1 MPQLMPPKIDINN
14 PSDAEKFIFKEFEQS
29 RLNDDFFVL
38 HSIGLLEHDKK
49 RRWAEI
55 DFLVISPRGLLAI
68 EVKGGG
74 IDRDDKGIWHTKNR
88 NGERHRLS
96 HSPIAQ
102 ASSGLHALINWIDKN
117 GIPNFS
123 KKYVCGFSVMFP
135 DTQRPKNSATVFG
148 AEASDEIIYWNN
160 DKDDDIS
167 NFVSKAYKHFAKR
180 DEKAI
185 GLNIAMVNKVVNLL
199 RGEVYIPPTPTWRR
213 EMFIT
218 NSFKLTQE
226 QWDVFSESK
235 NQERLLVNGS
245 AGTGKTVLA
254 KNITEAYSE
263 KGTVLFLCFNKALA
277 QRIRERNSWC
287 DNVKVT
293 TLHSLAYDSVNSS
306 VYKSD
311 IPQKLDLPE
320 SMHKLIDLFTNL
332 LLDGKE
338 ARYDYLV
345 IDEGQDILNQTTLDV
360 LDFLVDGGIE
370 RGKWAWFMDCNHQAA
385 VFGNYDKRAH
395 DKLKIAAKSIKS
407 LDLNCRNTNQIVNL
421 LKNLFPTAEHSLARL
436 DGEQVEITTFKPDDF
451 YKKIK
456 KQITKIMNLGFKTDE
471 IVVLSPFS
479 ARKSSLKNWL
489 KQRDAN
495 NFYIKIPNIGE
506 IPFATVSAFKGLES
520 SAIILIDVEKI
531 DHEWWESVIYVGIT
545 RACYWISI
553 FATENFIQEYK
564 KRTANGRVL

>member
-1 MPQLMPPKIDINN
+1 MPQLIPPQIDINN
-14 PSDAEKFIFKEFEQS
+14 PSDAEKFIFRKFEQS

-38 HSIGLLEHDKK
+38 HSIGLLEHEKK

-55 DFLVISPRGLLAI
+55 DFLVISTRGLLAI

-74 IDRDDKGIWHTKNR
+74 IDRDDKGVWHTKDR

-117 GIPNFS
+117 AIPNFS
-123 KKYVCGFSVMFP
+123 KKYVCGFCVMFP
-135 DTQRPKNSATVFG
+135 DTLRPKNSATIFA
-148 AEASDEIIYWNN
+148 AEASDEIVYWND
-160 DKDDDIS
+160 DKDNDIS
-167 NFVSKAYKHFAKR
+167 SFISKSYKYFANR
-180 DEKAI
+180 DKKAI
-185 GLNIAMVNKVVNLL
+185 SLNIAMVNKVVDLL
-199 RGEVYIPPTPTWRR
+199 RGEVFIPPTPKWRR

-218 NSFKLTQE
+218 NSFNLTQE

-254 KNITEAYSE
+254 RNITEAYSE
-263 KGTVLFLCFNKALA
+263 KGSVLFLCFNRALA
-277 QRIRERNSWC
+277 QRLRELNQWR

-293 TLHSLAYDSVNSS
+293 TLHKLAYDSVISS
-306 VYKSD
+306 PYKED
-311 IPQKLDLPE
+311 IPKKLDPTE
-320 SMHKLIDLFTNL
+320 SSHKLIDLFTNL

-338 ARYDYLV
+338 VKYDFLV
-345 IDEGQDILNQTTLDV
+345 VDEGQDLLNQVNLDV
-360 LDFLVDGGIE
+360 LDFLVEGGIE
-370 RGKWAWFMDCNHQAA
+370 KGKWAWFMDCNHQAA
-385 VFGNYDKRAH
+385 VFGNYEKSAH

-421 LKNLFPTAEHSLARL
+421 LKNLFPAAEHSFARL
-436 DGEQVEITTFKPDDF
+436 DGEQVKIARYKPDDF
-451 YKKIK
+451 YEKIK
-456 KQITKIMNLGFKTDE
+456 KQITKIMNLGFKADE
-471 IVVLSPFS
+471 IVVLSPLA

-489 KQRDAN
+489 EQGDAN
-495 NFYIKIPNIGE
+495 NFYVKIPNIGK
-506 IPFATVSAFKGLES
+506 ISFATVSAFKGLES

-553 FATENFIQEYK
+553 FATENFIKEYN
-564 KRTANGRVL
+564 KRTANG